1 MSKSFK
7 TLISLFLL
15 LFCFSSTIT
24 AQTKKGYDISI
35 SLKEKATKEPIIMAT
50 CVLHPIGSYAATDL
64 DGKAVIKNIPEGNYQ
79 LEVTYVGF
87 ETLKTS
93 LVVKKNL
100 HLDLSMQETS
110 LALKEVTVVARQNVS
125 GTSTS
130 SVIGRQAIDHL
141 QASSLAD
148 VMQLMPGALMGN
160 ADLTSK
166 QNVQIRQL
174 SNNNTAAFGSGVVID
189 GVPMSNNGQMAQG
202 DFSATAFAGSDLRQ
216 MSADDIDEVEVIR
229 GIPSA
234 EYGDLTSGMVVVHS
248 KIGVTPWQ
256 VKGKVNPGLMNYSLG
271 KGLRMNQWGV
281 LNVNVDYAQ
290 AWGDPR
296 QTTRSYDRYNFSVGY
311 GVDITKKW
319 HTDTK
324 VRYSLGKDWSGK
336 DPDAMQDGTESKNK
350 NQSISLTH
358 NGKLS
363 LDLPLARTIAYTL
376 GIVCRHEQRTD
387 PYHHRHGDGLLQH
400 PVGEQLV

>member
-1 MSKSFK
+1 MKK
-7 TLISLFLL
+7 TVRTLIPLFLL
-15 LFCFSSTIT
+15 LFCFSCHIT
-24 AQTKKGYDISI
+24 AQTKKGYDITI

-50 CVLHPIGSYAATDL
+50 CVLNPLGAYAATDM

-160 ADLTSK
+160 ADLTSQ
-166 QNVQIRQL
+166 QNIQIRQL
-174 SNNNTAAFGSGVVID
+174 SNNNTAAFGSSVVVD
-189 GVPMSNNGQMAQG
+189 GVPISNNGQMAQG
-202 DFSATAFAGSDLRQ
+202 DFSATSFAGSDLRQ

-256 VKGKVNPGLMNYSLG
+256 VKGKVN
-271 KGLRMNQWGV
+271 
-281 LNVNVDYAQ
+281 
-290 AWGDPR
+290 
-296 QTTRSYDRYNFSVGY
+296 
-311 GVDITKKW
+311 
-319 HTDTK
+319 
-324 VRYSLGKDWSGK
+324 
-336 DPDAMQDGTESKNK
+336 
-350 NQSISLTH
+350 
-358 NGKLS
+358 
-363 LDLPLARTIAYTL
+363 
-376 GIVCRHEQRTD
+376 
-387 PYHHRHGDGLLQH
+387 
-400 PVGEQLV
+400 